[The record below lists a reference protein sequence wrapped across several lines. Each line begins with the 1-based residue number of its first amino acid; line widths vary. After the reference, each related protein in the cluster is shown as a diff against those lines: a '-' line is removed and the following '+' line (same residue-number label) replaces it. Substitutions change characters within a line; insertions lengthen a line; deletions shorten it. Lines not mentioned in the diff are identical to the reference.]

1 MDLKKE
7 ERIYKKDKLRRDIA
21 MTSILALSFS
31 AVLHPDSRQTL
42 VLQFPVE
49 PWCEPERGW
58 GPGGGQSF
66 GDSNGS
72 WEMMFF

>member
-1 MDLKKE
+1 
-7 ERIYKKDKLRRDIA
+7 

-31 AVLHPDSRQTL
+31 VFLHPDSRQTL

-49 PWCEPERGW
+49 PWWEPERAW

-72 WEMMFF
+72 WDLIFC